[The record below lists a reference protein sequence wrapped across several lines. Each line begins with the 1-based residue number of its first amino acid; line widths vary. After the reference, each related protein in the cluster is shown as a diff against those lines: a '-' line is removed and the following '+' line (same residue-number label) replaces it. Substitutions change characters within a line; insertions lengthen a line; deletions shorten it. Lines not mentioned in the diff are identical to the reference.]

1 MGQTL
6 FDKVWKK
13 HVLHG
18 KEGEPQL
25 LYIDLH
31 SFMKSLL
38 LKRLKDLEYKIVN
51 SEDLI

>member
-6 FDKVWKK
+6 FDKVWKNMCFMEK
-13 HVLHG
+13 
-18 KEGEPQL
+18 KEQL

-31 SFMKSLL
+31 LIHEVTL

>member
-18 KEGEPQL
+18 KEGER
-25 LYIDLH
+25 YDL
-31 SFMKSLL
+31 KLQ
-38 LKRLKDLEYKIVN
+38 RLDQVF
-51 SEDLI
+51 

>member
-18 KEGEPQL
+18 KEGEPQPVSYTHL
-25 LYIDLH
+25 
-31 SFMKSLL
+31 
-38 LKRLKDLEYKIVN
+38 
-51 SEDLI
+51 